1 MVTRVERYAGHCT
14 CCGGVT
20 LAGILAGLENSSP
33 FSVNIVA
40 MVLYLR
46 LLLRDNLGENHRQS
60 G

>member
-1 MVTRVERYAGHCT
+1 MERYAGHCT